1 MPATLSHI
9 LRVATL
15 TKCRSILLSTIA
27 NVLRRNLPEPDA
39 ERRPLATF
47 TRITPLA
54 PTPPLA

>member
-27 NVLRRNLPEPDA
+27 NVLRRNCAIACRSPMRKGGRWQRSPGS
-39 ERRPLATF
+39 RH
-47 TRITPLA
+47 
-54 PTPPLA
+54 